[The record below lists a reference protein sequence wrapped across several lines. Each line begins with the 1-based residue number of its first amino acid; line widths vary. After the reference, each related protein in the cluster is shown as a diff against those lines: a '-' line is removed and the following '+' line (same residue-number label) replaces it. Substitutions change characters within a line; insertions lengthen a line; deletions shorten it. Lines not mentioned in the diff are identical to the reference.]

1 MDLVYDLG
9 RNYFISMV
17 GKRTICMGLGHIWWT
32 IHVKSRWFTF
42 EFRRFLFAGQSTT
55 NRWPEYYE
63 SMENGHC
70 NVSLTKEFLLPDG
83 TTVKLGTWLENER
96 DLRRMGRFDQT
107 SSVGL
112 QPLVDEGKVHWERSV
127 DMNRR

>member
-1 MDLVYDLG
+1 
-9 RNYFISMV
+9 
-17 GKRTICMGLGHIWWT
+17 
-32 IHVKSRWFTF
+32 
-42 EFRRFLFAGQSTT
+42 
-55 NRWPEYYE
+55 
-63 SMENGHC
+63 MENGHC

-127 DMNRR
+127 DMNRRSWTKAECVRGGSVDMNRR